1 MLGKEKK
8 ELLLLLQFRICK
20 LYIYT
25 NANTALLSQLT
36 GMPLASVKRAIK
48 VLDNEFDKCVEL
60 LPIAQLNALNNQLIT
75 QIDDVSE
82 ASLTSLRDELIERRT
97 EQNKNKK
104 LEDLDEY
111 LNDAIIIYI
120 EETRQLQDK
129 NNKRLIYPTA
139 VAAEMKK
146 MLDEGYNIST
156 IGENFGLSKSTV
168 SFNCEK
174 VGGRKK

>member
-8 ELLLLLQFRICK
+8 ELLLLLQFRICN
-20 LYIYT
+20 LYVYT
-25 NANTALLSQLT
+25 NANTALLSKLT

-60 LPIAQLNALNNQLIT
+60 LPIAQVNAINKQLIT

-82 ASLTSLRDELIERRT
+82 NSLTNLRDELIAKRT

-111 LNDAIIIYI
+111 LNEAVIIYI
-120 EETRQLQDK
+120 KETRKLQDK
-129 NNKRLIYPTA
+129 NNERIIYPTA
-139 VAAEMKK
+139 VATEMKK
-146 MLDEGYNIST
+146 MLDEGYHIST

-168 SFNCEK
+168 SLNCEK
-174 VGGRKK
+174 VGGRK